1 MDAYYDNI
9 YEVVSHKYVSITPE
23 TGIIVLRCK
32 YILYL
37 KNPYI
42 LLLPLKTFNNNSF
55 TPAPISCGAS
65 SWTK

>member
-1 MDAYYDNI
+1 MI
-9 YEVVSHKYVSITPE
+9 SISQIYVSITPE
-23 TGIIVLRCK
+23 TGINRFEVNIFYNIK
-32 YILYL
+32 T
-37 KNPYI
+37 PYI